1 MMSKKENKMSLQD
14 LNLYQVEQAWEK
26 VCKTRNTCRMRW
38 TIPNIF
44 FKLAEK
50 KKPLNTDESYIDR
63 RAKDLKTKHSCTIKG
78 IKALSRL
85 AEKGDTGAMRVL
97 SDYFKQKGEDVINE
111 WTHKRNLQAVADR
124 IVERERKEKE
134 KEKERKEKEREKE
147 KEKERKEKEKERE
160 KEKKQYIK
168 EQLPIKKAQ
177 IEKYGCIMPKGLMKG
192 K

>member
-1 MMSKKENKMSLQD
+1 MKLQD
-14 LNLYQVEQAWEK
+14 LNLYEIKEAWEK
-26 VCKTRNTCRMRW
+26 VCKTTNTCPIRW

-44 FKLAEK
+44 FELSEK
-50 KKPLNTDESYIDR
+50 KKTLKTGADDIDR
-63 RAKDLKTKHSCTIKG
+63 QAEYLKSKHSCTIKG

-85 AEKGDTGAMRVL
+85 AEKGDTGAMEVL

-134 KEKERKEKEREKE
+134 KEKERKEREKE
-147 KEKERKEKEKERE
+147 KEKERKERE

-168 EQLPIKKAQ
+168 EQVPIKKAQ
-177 IEKYGCIMPKGLMKG
+177 IEKYGCTIPKGLMKG
-192 K
+192 